1 MAYQIKKSKKIVEE
15 LALMD
20 DNGTIDMMLKIE
32 INPDRIISEY
42 RKIEL
47 MLAKAEKAAKENN
60 TSESAK
66 VYGDMI
72 ITYMT
77 LLFGDDNTSKLIN
90 YYDGRYT
97 DMLVDVMPFINNVI
111 RPQLEKTAKAK
122 KELLAKNYGFSK
134 YAIRKLG

>member
-1 MAYQIKKSKKIVEE
+1 MFQIKKSKIITEE

-20 DNGTIDMMLKIE
+20 DNGTIDMMLEIE
-32 INPDRIISEY
+32 INPDRIINEY

-47 MLAKAEKAAKENN
+47 MLAKAEKVAKENN

-72 ITYMT
+72 ITYIT
-77 LLFGDDNTSKLIN
+77 LLFGNDNTSKLIN
-90 YYDGRYT
+90 YYDGRHT
-97 DMLVDVMPFINNVI
+97 DMLIDIMPFINNVI